1 MSQYWGLGLA
11 FLYMIAMIVVG
22 FVVQKWIKNSTDFLA
37 SGREIGWFV
46 LASGLAACQIA
57 GTTVAGYPGT
67 AYLKGWGA
75 MWGAL
80 GWSMAALLFMFFF
93 AKFTR
98 RSGCLTIVEWFE
110 TKFGTTTRVIVAIGA
125 IIALLFGGMAQ
136 YVGCGN
142 IMTGWLGI
150 LYEYAVI
157 IIGVATMIYMYTGG
171 YWATVITDSI
181 QFVICILAVYIV
193 LPLVL
198 VLKFG
203 SLSTIS
209 ASIPPEILRFPFGT
223 VKFSDL
229 GVASV
234 TGLLCM
240 NISFMWANSYYWG
253 KSAAARSEKVAVKGY
268 GMAAL
273 FIVPFA
279 FVSTL
284 AGLYVRAMNPD
295 IATSDQVF
303 GYLLSQMPA
312 LVSGFIMMAVL
323 AATQSTI
330 TPIVIGNSTI
340 ITRDIIC
347 RIFPKCNS
355 LKCARACTIILSIAN
370 MAMAIWYKSG
380 ALYGL
385 AMMGAFVVPA
395 LPALILCMIAPKF
408 VTKEAAVCSI
418 GTSIPVGLY
427 WVFLSGK
434 NGQINCIYITFA
446 LAAVICVLVSLICKG
461 TGPWWTEKN
470 EKIYREFSSKNGKG
484 GKSLANMRFEDAC
497 FEVAKPSIIVAPL
510 VKWAEKYAS
519 KHRKDYVPQFTECT
533 AP

>member
-1 MSQYWGLGLA
+1 MSNYWGLGLA
-11 FLYMIAMIVVG
+11 FVYMIAMIVVG
-22 FVVQKWIKNSTDFLA
+22 FVVQKWIKNSNDYLA

-67 AYLKGWGA
+67 AYSNGWGA

-80 GWSMAALLFMFFF
+80 GWSMAALCFMFFF

-110 TKFGTTTRVIVAIGA
+110 SKFGTTARIIVAIGA

-136 YVGCGN
+136 YVGCAN
-142 IMTGWLGI
+142 ILTGWLGI
-150 LYEYAVI
+150 KYEWAVI
-157 IIGVATMIYMYTGG
+157 LLGCVTMIYMYTGG

-181 QFVICILAVYIV
+181 QFVICIVAIYIA
-193 LPLVL
+193 LPIFLVS
-198 VLKFG
+198 KFG
-203 SLSTIS
+203 GFS
-209 ASIPPEILRFPFGT
+209 AIAASVPAEMLQFPFGT
-223 VKFSDL
+223 AKFSNL
-229 GVASV
+229 TVTSV

-253 KSAAARSEKVAVKGY
+253 KSAAARNEKTAVKGY

-279 FVSTL
+279 IVSCM
-284 AGLYVRAMNPD
+284 AGIYVRAINPD

-303 GYLLSQMPA
+303 GYLLAQMPTVLA
-312 LVSGFIMMAVL
+312 GFLMMAIL

-340 ITRDIIC
+340 ITRDIVA
-347 RIFPKCNS
+347 RIAPKCNT
-355 LKCARACTIILSIAN
+355 LKVARITTVVLSIAN
-370 MAMAIWYKSG
+370 MAMAIWYKTG

-395 LPALILCMIAPKF
+395 LPALILSIIAPKF
-408 VTKEAAVCSI
+408 VTKEAVVVSV
-418 GTSIPVGLY
+418 GLTIPVGLY
-427 WVFLSGK
+427 WTFLSGMNK
-434 NGQINCIYITFA
+434 TINSIYITFA
-446 LAAVICVLVSLICKG
+446 LSAVLCLLICIICKF

-470 EKIYREFSSKNGKG
+470 ERIYKQFSNKDGKG
-484 GKSLANMRFEDAC
+484 AKTLASMRFEDAC
-497 FEVAKPSIIVAPL
+497 YEVSKPAIVIKPL
-510 VKWAEKYAS
+510 VKWAEKTVMKKRS
-519 KHRKDYVPQFTECT
+519 DYVPQYTELG
-533 AP
+533 